1 MFKGFQRPKRL
12 VANTG
17 SLTERYGMFWAQP
30 FERGFGTTIGNSL
43 RRVLLSLIEGCAIT
57 AVRIDGV
64 SDEFSPI
71 PGVVED
77 ATDIILNLKQVPF
90 KMAGECVRTARI
102 TFDGSGEITS
112 AQIQTDHDVEVL
124 GRHMHIATVSE
135 GGKL

>member
-1 MFKGFQRPKRL
+1 MFKGFQKPKRL
-12 VANTG
+12 VANTE

-43 RRVLLSLIEGCAIT
+43 RRVLLSSIEGCAIT

-64 SDEFSPI
+64 SHEFSPI

-90 KMAGECVRTARI
+90 KMAGEGVRTARI
-102 TFDGSGEITS
+102 TVDGAGEVTS
-112 AQIQTDHDVEVL
+112 A
-124 GRHMHIATVSE
+124 
-135 GGKL
+135 